1 MRVEISLVMGQ
12 TSNLEQERDVAK
24 THVSRRLAG
33 EIVLEAGR
41 KETLGL
47 ERRKSGDW
55 RIVLLLPMLVTSLVG
70 R

>member
-1 MRVEISLVMGQ
+1 MEISLVMGQ

-24 THVSRRLAG
+24 THVSRRLAW

-47 ERRKSGDW
+47 ERMK
-55 RIVLLLPMLVTSLVG
+55 
-70 R
+70 

>member
-24 THVSRRLAG
+24 THVSRRLAW